1 MEKDIDVNERT
12 PILGDS
18 VVCNLADVDKKG
30 TNRDENSN
38 DKVDF
43 SFKKL
48 DGNRKWTFVTLA
60 FVNFCA
66 CTCFS
71 LLAPFFPSEAQAKG
85 ASQTV
90 VGLIFGCFE
99 FVIFVSSPIFG
110 TFLTRLGPKF
120 VFISGVFVCGVCS
133 VLFGLLDRS
142 PSGTIFIV
150 MCFLCRSV
158 EALGCSAFIT
168 ASFAIVANS
177 FPDHVTTVFGTL
189 ETFSGL
195 GLMVGPPIGGALY
208 ELGGYGLPFWTL
220 GCVSLACG
228 VTSYFIMPSNNEVR
242 KPYKGSVF
250 TLLKSLEVWVTCF
263 SIFCGSFSLGF
274 LDPTLADHLKE
285 FGLSTLIVGFIFL
298 AAPAVYGFTAP
309 IWGWVGDSKGQ
320 IKSLMIIGNFMS
332 CIAFLLMGPCP
343 LLPFLPFELW
353 LVVISLVMV
362 GLFIGCALI
371 PTINCLLI
379 GAKKLGFKENIDTYG
394 LVSGLFNSAY
404 CLGTFIGPTLGGV
417 LKEHFGFDWAA
428 TLVAALFLLAGI
440 SVSLY
445 TCSTK
450 PCCCVDDKRSDYTVI
465 DGSNESSPIEGS
477 LEETSA

>member
-1 MEKDIDVNERT
+1 MEKDLEVNERT
-12 PILGDS
+12 PILADS
-18 VVCNLADVDKKG
+18 VTCNLAIVEKKIA
-30 TNRDENSN
+30 NHDENSN
-38 DKVDF
+38 EKVDF

-48 DGNRKWTFVTLA
+48 DHKKKLTFVTLA

-71 LLAPFFPSEAQAKG
+71 LLAPFFPREAESKG

-90 VGLIFGCFE
+90 VGFIFGCFE

-120 VFISGVFVCGVCS
+120 VFISGVFVCGSCS

-168 ASFAIVANS
+168 ASFAIVAYS

-220 GCVSLACG
+220 GGLCLMCAMS
-228 VTSYFIMPSNNEVR
+228 SFFFMPSNDEAR
-242 KPYKGSVF
+242 QPYKGSVF
-250 TLLKSLEVWVTCF
+250 TLLTSMEVWVTCF

-274 LDPTLADHLKE
+274 LDPTLASHLQE
-285 FGLSTLIVGFIFL
+285 FNLSTLVVGFIFL

-309 IWGWVGDSKGQ
+309 IWGWVGDAKGQ
-320 IKSLMIIGNFMS
+320 IKSLMVVGNFMS
-332 CIAFLLMGPCP
+332 CVAFLLMGPCP
-343 LLPFLPFELW
+343 LLPPLTLW
-353 LVVISLVMV
+353 LNVISLMMV
-362 GLFIGCALI
+362 GLFVGCALI
-371 PTINCLLI
+371 PTITCLLV
-379 GAKKLGFKENIDTYG
+379 AARRLGFKENLDTYA

-404 CLGTFIGPTLGGV
+404 CLGTFVGPTLGGV
-417 LKEHFGFDWAA
+417 LKEHFGFGWASS
-428 TLVAALFLLAGI
+428 LVAAMFLLAGI
-440 SVSLY
+440 NLSLFI
-445 TCSTK
+445 CCTK
-450 PCCCVDDKRSDYTVI
+450 PCCCRGDKRSEYTI
-465 DGSNESSPIEGS
+465 LEGSNDSTPIGGS
-477 LEETSA
+477 LEETRA